1 MKTIFFKPNLTP
13 DERVEELNKICY
25 NKGDDTFQRSLT
37 ESEIAVEKDVFI
49 KLTVDEQR
57 LKDEAKTSAQDYA
70 KRINVIVEEKNE
82 ALERINTRQRE
93 VYDKLYWVVD
103 AANGNMNFFDR
114 YGELIKSRK
123 LTPDETNGVLFNN
136 DGQPNEAKEIE
147 YIPIEPE
154 YTSDVQD
161 ADFEEVQDIEG
172 VADGSTDED
181 DDLPEFLKPDGNQ
194 EQETQQEPETGK
206 KKRNTRKGKQTPEKE

>member
-37 ESEIAVEKDVFI
+37 ESEIAVEKDQFI
-49 KLTVDEQR
+49 KLTIDEQR
-57 LKDEAKTSAQDYA
+57 LKDEAKASAQDFA
-70 KRINVIVEEKNE
+70 KRINVISEEKNE

-154 YTSDVQD
+154 YTADVQD

-172 VADGSTDED
+172 VADGSTDEE

>member
-103 AANGNMNFFDR
+103 AANGNMNMIT
-114 YGELIKSRK
+114 L
-123 LTPDETNGVLFNN
+123 
-136 DGQPNEAKEIE
+136 
-147 YIPIEPE
+147 
-154 YTSDVQD
+154 
-161 ADFEEVQDIEG
+161 
-172 VADGSTDED
+172 
-181 DDLPEFLKPDGNQ
+181 
-194 EQETQQEPETGK
+194 
-206 KKRNTRKGKQTPEKE
+206 